1 MRQQIKNS
9 NGMKKYFYTLGSFV
23 LLSTP
28 MLVLAQAGAGPGAGT
43 PAPANISVKI
53 GNPLNGYNSITAVI
67 TAILQNIV
75 MPLAAVFVVLAII
88 YSGFKYVMAQGNP
101 KEIEEANKGLVA
113 VLIGTA
119 VLLGATGISAALQGT
134 LCHIFTSISCT

>member
-1 MRQQIKNS
+1 
-9 NGMKKYFYTLGSFV
+9 MKKYFYTISSFA

-28 MLVLAQAGAGPGAGT
+28 VYVFGQPTTQTMGGPGAGT
-43 PAPANISVKI
+43 PAPVNFNVTIH
-53 GNPLNGYNSITAVI
+53 NPLNSSYTSITAVI
-67 TAILQNIV
+67 TAVLQKIV

-101 KEIEEANKGLVA
+101 KEIQDANKGLLY

-134 LCHIFTSISCT
+134 LCHIFTSISCS